1 MPKQIY
7 RDNVTKQRV
16 QKETTESQPG
26 SIRRSRFI
34 GMKKGP
40 VSSTKPMMKLKNDAV
55 VDKNRYNY
63 QKEQSHLVVT
73 KTETKK
79 KELKYV

>member
-1 MPKQIY
+1 MPKRIY

-34 GMKKGP
+34 GMKKGS

-55 VDKNRYNY
+55 VDEKKYDY
-63 QKEQSHLVVT
+63 QKEPNHLQVT

-79 KELKYV
+79 KQLRYV

>member
-1 MPKQIY
+1 MPKRIY

-16 QKETTESQPG
+16 EKETAASQPE

-40 VSSTKPMMKLKNDAV
+40 VSSTKPMMKLKNDSV
-55 VDKNRYNY
+55 VDENKYNY
-63 QKEQSHLVVT
+63 QKEQSHLQVT
-73 KTETKK
+73 KAETKK

>member
-1 MPKQIY
+1 MPKRIY

-34 GMKKGP
+34 GMKKGS
-40 VSSTKPMMKLKNDAV
+40 VSSTKPMMKLRNDAV
-55 VDKNRYNY
+55 VDEKKYDY
-63 QKEQSHLVVT
+63 QKEQSHLQVT
-73 KTETKK
+73 KAETKK
-79 KELKYV
+79 KDLRYV

>member
-1 MPKQIY
+1 MPKRIY

-16 QKETTESQPG
+16 QKETTASQPE

-40 VSSTKPMMKLKNDAV
+40 VSSTKPMMKLKNDS
-55 VDKNRYNY
+55 RR
-63 QKEQSHLVVT
+63 
-73 KTETKK
+73 
-79 KELKYV
+79 

>member
-1 MPKQIY
+1 MTKKLY
-7 RDNVTKQRV
+7 RDKITRQRIE
-16 QKETTESQPG
+16 KETTATQPE

-40 VSSTKPMMKLKNDAV
+40 VSSTKPMMKLKQDRV
-55 VDKNRYNY
+55 VDENKYNY
-63 QKEQSHLVVT
+63 QKQQNHLDVT